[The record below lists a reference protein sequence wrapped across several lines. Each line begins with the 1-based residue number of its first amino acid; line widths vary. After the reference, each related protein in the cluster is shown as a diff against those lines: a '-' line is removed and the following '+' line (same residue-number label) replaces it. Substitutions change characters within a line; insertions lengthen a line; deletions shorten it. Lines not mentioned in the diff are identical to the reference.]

1 MKTIV
6 EFDFEKATQAINFL
20 AQKEGGAISKLK
32 VVKLIWLVD
41 RRHLRKYGRPVTN
54 DTYYA
59 MKFGPVGSSVK
70 DLAEC
75 SDFLGDDERA
85 YVNRFLSCD
94 KDANLISSKENIDKD
109 ILSESDI
116 ESLQEVYA
124 TFGKK
129 SPGALV
135 ELSHVYPEWKKFEP
149 QLKSA
154 SISRAV
160 MSYSDFFLDPEK
172 SVADF
177 FHDAPE
183 RIKAS
188 KGVFEDNFQVAS
200 FWI

>member
-41 RRHLRKYGRPVTN
+41 RHHLRKYGRPVTN

-70 DLAEC
+70 DLVEC
-75 SDFLGDDERA
+75 SDFLGAEERS
-85 YVNRFLSCD
+85 YVDLFLSCD
-94 KDANLISSKENIDKD
+94 KDANLISSKEKVDGD
-109 ILSESDI
+109 ILSESDV
-116 ESLQEVYA
+116 ESLNAVYA
-124 TFGKK
+124 AFGKN

-135 ELSHVYPEWKKFEP
+135 ELSHEYPEWKKFET
-149 QLKSA
+149 QLKSNG
-154 SISRAV
+154 ISRMV
-160 MSYSDFFLDPEK
+160 MSYNDFFLNPEK
-172 SVADF
+172 SADF
-177 FHDAPE
+177 FKEEPD
-183 RIKAS
+183 RLSAS
-188 KGVFEDNFQVAS
+188 RQIFADNFQIAN